1 MISGLQSDNYEGKL
15 KELKLISL
23 EDRRLRADLIQ
34 TFKILKGIDRVESST
49 WFTNVPESRPVTR
62 NTNNHDSLHIRLNQ
76 TEIGKNFFSTRAAKK
91 WNELPN
97 HLKNQQRLSS
107 FKRLLDDYLLNR
119 N

>member
-1 MISGLQSDNYEGKL
+1 MISGLNSNNYEGKL
-15 KELKLISL
+15 KELKMLSL

-34 TFKILKGIDRVESST
+34 TFKILKGIDRVESSI
-49 WFTNVPESRPVTR
+49 WFTNVSESRPVTR
-62 NTNNHDSLHIRLNQ
+62 NINNQDSLLVRLNQ

-97 HLKNQQRLSS
+97 NLKNQQSLSS